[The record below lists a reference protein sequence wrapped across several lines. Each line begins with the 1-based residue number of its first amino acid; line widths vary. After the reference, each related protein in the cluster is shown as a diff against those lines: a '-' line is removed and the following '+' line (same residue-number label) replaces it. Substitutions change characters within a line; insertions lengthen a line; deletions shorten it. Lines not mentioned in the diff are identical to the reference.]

1 MIKILIIIF
10 VLLSLVAGGNK
21 TAKAIM
27 TTAINISI
35 FALLIELIYLGFN
48 ISISTIIAVLLITA
62 VTIFYQND
70 RNIKTKSAFMS
81 VILVLSISVI
91 LIVFIIKHA
100 HLQGFG
106 TIGDVK
112 IHESNGYS
120 GAIGINMLLVEI
132 AVFVVILVGGLID
145 TAMAV
150 SSGVYEIARHNP
162 DSRRAVLFG
171 AGMNIGCKILS
182 SNVNTLFFIFAGEF
196 MIMCI
201 SFLKFYSW
209 STLINSKGFTQE
221 LIAIMIS
228 AIGTVIIIP
237 VSSYISARLMS

>member
-1 MIKILIIIF
+1 M
-10 VLLSLVAGGNK
+10 
-21 TAKAIM
+21 
-27 TTAINISI
+27 
-35 FALLIELIYLGFN
+35 
-48 ISISTIIAVLLITA
+48 
-62 VTIFYQND
+62 
-70 RNIKTKSAFMS
+70 
-81 VILVLSISVI
+81 
-91 LIVFIIKHA
+91 
-100 HLQGFG
+100 
-106 TIGDVK
+106 
-112 IHESNGYS
+112 
-120 GAIGINMLLVEI
+120 
-132 AVFVVILVGGLID
+132 FVVILVGGLID

-209 STLINSKGFTQE
+209 STLINSKDFTQE

>member
-120 GAIGINMLLVEI
+120 
-132 AVFVVILVGGLID
+132 
-145 TAMAV
+145 V

-209 STLINSKGFTQE
+209 STLINSKDFTQE

>member
-48 ISISTIIAVLLITA
+48 ISISTIIAGLLITA

-91 LIVFIIKHA
+91 LKYA
-100 HLQGFG
+100 
-106 TIGDVK
+106 
-112 IHESNGYS
+112 
-120 GAIGINMLLVEI
+120 
-132 AVFVVILVGGLID
+132 
-145 TAMAV
+145 
-150 SSGVYEIARHNP
+150 SS
-162 DSRRAVLFG
+162 
-171 AGMNIGCKILS
+171 
-182 SNVNTLFFIFAGEF
+182 
-196 MIMCI
+196 
-201 SFLKFYSW
+201 
-209 STLINSKGFTQE
+209 
-221 LIAIMIS
+221 
-228 AIGTVIIIP
+228 
-237 VSSYISARLMS
+237 

>member
-81 VILVLSISVI
+81 VILVLSIS
-91 LIVFIIKHA
+91 
-100 HLQGFG
+100 
-106 TIGDVK
+106 
-112 IHESNGYS
+112 
-120 GAIGINMLLVEI
+120 
-132 AVFVVILVGGLID
+132 
-145 TAMAV
+145 
-150 SSGVYEIARHNP
+150 
-162 DSRRAVLFG
+162 
-171 AGMNIGCKILS
+171 
-182 SNVNTLFFIFAGEF
+182 
-196 MIMCI
+196 
-201 SFLKFYSW
+201 
-209 STLINSKGFTQE
+209 
-221 LIAIMIS
+221 
-228 AIGTVIIIP
+228 
-237 VSSYISARLMS
+237 